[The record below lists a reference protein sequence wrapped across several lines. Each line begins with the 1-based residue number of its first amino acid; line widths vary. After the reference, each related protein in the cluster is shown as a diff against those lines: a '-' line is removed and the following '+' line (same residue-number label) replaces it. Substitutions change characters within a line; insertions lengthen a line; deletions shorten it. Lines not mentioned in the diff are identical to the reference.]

1 MSVSYSV
8 LVVDDE
14 PDLRSMMI
22 DLLTDEGYQVTGAES
37 GEDALITLEKDPRYD
52 LILLDVSMPGL
63 SGMEVLVL
71 IKSNPAT
78 RQIPVIM
85 VTALDQISYK
95 KQAYA
100 AGADDFLPKP
110 FELEELH
117 LRVSTHIR
125 LANAL
130 KAERELNQQ
139 VTAIN
144 EELKDFAY
152 VISHDLKTPLRGI
165 SSLAM
170 WIQEDL
176 GDTVSDEVAENLR
189 LLQKRVLKLN
199 HMIDATLQYSRIGR
213 FSEPKEEVQ
222 SEKLVDEVIEQLS
235 PPDTINI
242 SKSGVFPLLY
252 IEKNRLFQVFEHLI
266 GNAVQYNDKPEGTIE
281 IIGKSIPSGHCFE
294 IKDDGAGIDPAYT
307 GRIFQIFQSL
317 GKQDNDDH
325 IGIGLTLVKK
335 IVEQF
340 GGKIR
345 VESEPG
351 EGSSFFFTI
360 PYPHLPVGGTDESS
374 WPGGPM
380 HRAERESRGIQ
391 DGR

>member
-22 DLLTDEGYQVTGAES
+22 DLLTDQGYQVTGAES

-63 SGMEVLVL
+63 SGMEVLDL

-100 AGADDFLPKP
+100 SGADDFLSKP

-170 WIQEDL
+170 WIEEDL

-213 FSEPKEEVQ
+213 FSGPKEEVQ

-235 PPDTINI
+235 PPDTIHI
-242 SKSGVFPLLY
+242 SKSGVFPLLH

-294 IKDDGAGIDPAYT
+294 IRDNGAGIDPAYT
-307 GRIFQIFQSL
+307 GRIFHIFQSL
-317 GKQDNDDH
+317 GKQDNNDH

-335 IVEQF
+335 IIEQF
-340 GGKIR
+340 GGKIW

-360 PYPHLPVGGTDESS
+360 PSPHLPGGGTDESS
-374 WPGGPM
+374 RAAGPM
-380 HRAERESRGIQ
+380 HRAER
-391 DGR
+391 